1 MVASIAQ
8 LTSAATSVSYYARDG
23 QTREDD
29 PEHRLASSWYG
40 KGARALSLAGPVDA
54 EPFQVVLEGNV
65 PGTGLRLGSIRKG
78 RHRHRPGIDLV
89 FSAPKSVALEALF
102 QDDARVVEAHDHAV
116 KAALGWI
123 EERFLET
130 RMFDRDTGK
139 RPRVRAAHL
148 VAATFRHVASRNH
161 DPQIHT
167 HCVIANMTRT
177 HSSRWRPVDPT
188 SLRRNR
194 NLIGAFYR
202 NVLAARL
209 HDLGLVM
216 VATMI
221 GRVPGFEIAG
231 YDQAFLDEFSS
242 RRREILEHLDR
253 LGLPRTSRAANLAAL
268 VTRRRK
274 THRHI
279 DDLRREWRERAAR
292 LGLKRTPTARHRT
305 WDPPWPDRSPLEIV
319 WRALEHLE
327 ARVSV
332 MSAAD
337 LEAVALGHSPGR
349 HASTAMREAIARL
362 VRDGHLLETVHPR
375 LDRALTTLRIVE
387 AERVLAAWATSTQA
401 DAIATRHRFSK
412 KAASLDMA
420 CRRSLEALVFAHHP
434 VVRLRYTSEDECTA
448 LLRHL
453 IDIAR
458 DRPVLGLAATRVLA
472 RETGITSSTLKA
484 FLTGAARPGSCVGG
498 LLLVDEASV
507 IPALDMADLATK
519 ASHLGFA
526 RVVLLTGTHARHSQP
541 LSHMAEAGLHVIHH
555 GPDPGLVET
564 AHLVHPTSILED
576 ASQPVI
582 EVDHERLADEAR
594 HLWLS
599 LTPATRSTTVI
610 LAATPELEGDIQDS
624 FSEGKDK
631 GSAIVIERLLDRS
644 LDARQLAD
652 PSSYEEGDVLVFRR
666 NSYDC
671 SPGTL
676 TTVLGT
682 DGTTVEHRDASGR
695 CRTFRPT
702 KATARNLRLH
712 ETRPFLLH
720 ASDRIRIPGIGMA
733 TVTAIEG
740 RTVHLEAGQGS
751 RHLLDRDDRN
761 LRLLTP
767 GWSHMT
773 DKTQNAIVVLD
784 SGDPAGQ
791 ASFSRDATSA
801 FEECVILTD
810 HREDLLPHHHG
821 HDLLRAWSEAPSNPE
836 FMPAV
841 AMLASA
847 GETARQAIREQGVN
861 SRLVARIDDHCRAWP
876 DVRSTPRVGPWM
888 DHARFLLHEARE
900 RGLVGATR
908 CLEDLC
914 RQDKSRRMVMDES
927 PAVRLSVR

>member
-23 QTREDD
+23 QVREDD
-29 PEHRLASSWYG
+29 LEHRLASGWCG
-40 KGARALSLAGPVDA
+40 KGARTLGLEGPVDA
-54 EPFQVVLEGNV
+54 EPFQAVLEGHV

-78 RHRHRPGIDLV
+78 QHRHRPGIDLV

-102 QDDARVVEAHDHAV
+102 EDNAHVVDAHDQ
-116 KAALGWI
+116 AAKETLGWI

-130 RMFDRDTGK
+130 RGFDRATGK
-139 RPRVRAAHL
+139 RPRVRADHL

-177 HSSRWRPVDPT
+177 PSSRWRPVDPT

-194 NLIGAFYR
+194 NLFGAFYR

-279 DDLRREWRERAAR
+279 DDLRREWKERAAR
-292 LGLKRTPTARHRT
+292 LGLKRTPAAFHRT
-305 WDPPWPDRSPLEIV
+305 WNPPWPDRSPLEIV

-337 LEAVALGHSPGR
+337 LEAVALGHAPGR
-349 HASTAMREAIARL
+349 HASTAMREVITRL

-375 LDRALTTLRIVE
+375 LDRAFTTPRIVE
-387 AERVLAAWATSTQA
+387 AEKALKAWATSPRTEA
-401 DAIATRHRFSK
+401 LATRRRFN
-412 KAASLDMA
+412 AVAQSLDMA
-420 CRRSLEALVFAHHP
+420 SRRSLEALVFTDRQVA
-434 VVRLRYTSEDECTA
+434 RLHYTSDDERINH
-448 LLRHL
+448 LRQL
-453 IDIAR
+453 IDIAS
-458 DRPVLGLAATRVLA
+458 DRPHLALSTTPAFR
-472 RETGITSSTLKA
+472 REIGVSGSTLNDL
-484 FLTGAARPGSCVGG
+484 LTGAARPRSFAGG
-498 LLLVDEASV
+498 LLLVDEASA
-507 IPALDMADLATK
+507 ISALDMAGLATK
-519 ASHLGFA
+519 ASYLGVA
-526 RVVLLTGTHARHSQP
+526 RVVLVTGPRERSSQA
-541 LSHMAEAGLHVIHH
+541 LRFMAEAGLRSVHH
-555 GPDPGLVET
+555 GPHPGLVET
-564 AHLVHPTSILED
+564 AQLVHATSILES

-582 EVDHERLADEAR
+582 EVDQERLADEAR

-624 FSEGKDK
+624 FGEAKDK
-631 GSAIVIERLLDRS
+631 GAAIMIERLLDRG

-652 PSSYEEGDVLVFRR
+652 PSSYQEGDVLVFGRE
-666 NSYDC
+666 SYGC

-676 TTVLGT
+676 TTVVGST
-682 DGTTVEHRDASGR
+682 QTTVEHMDRAGR
-695 CRTFRPT
+695 SRTFRPT
-702 KATARNLRLH
+702 RATIRNLRLH
-712 ETRPFLLH
+712 ETRPFSLH
-720 ASDRIRIPGIGMA
+720 TSDRIRVPGIGMA
-733 TVTAIEG
+733 TVAAVVG
-740 RTVHLEAGQGS
+740 RTVHLETGEGN
-751 RHLLDRDDRN
+751 RHLLDCDDRN

-767 GWSHMT
+767 GWSHIGDET
-773 DKTQNAIVVLD
+773 KCAIVVLD
-784 SGDPAGQ
+784 SGDPAGH
-791 ASFSRDATSA
+791 ASFARDATSA
-801 FEECVILTD
+801 FDECVILTD
-810 HREDLLPHHHG
+810 NSEDLLPHHHR
-821 HDLLRAWSEAPSNPE
+821 HALPRELSDRELL
-836 FMPAV
+836 PAA
-841 AMLASA
+841 AMLDAP
-847 GETARQAIREQGVN
+847 GESARQAIREHAA
-861 SRLVARIDDHCRAWP
+861 STRLVARIDAHCRAWT
-876 DVRSTPRVGPWM
+876 DVRSTPRAGPWM
-888 DHARFLLHEARE
+888 DHARILLHEARE
-900 RGLVGATR
+900 RRLPAATR

-914 RQDKSRRMVMDES
+914 RRQEDMNRRIVMDVS
-927 PAVRLSVR
+927 PVARLSVR